1 MMKNK
6 FSRIGKTT
14 IFSLATLALVF
25 VIFACSSEEVT
36 QQETNAADETAAS
49 AFSKSTLSSKS
60 AVTIQA
66 EAYDSQSGTQ
76 TESTGDS
83 GGGLNVGWVDTG
95 DYLEYD
101 IDVPA
106 SGSYK
111 FEFRVAS
118 KSNTSKFDF
127 YQDSSKLSNVNK
139 ASTGGWQNWVTTAK
153 TVDLSAG
160 SSTLKILAT
169 GSGWNIN
176 WIRITPVDVDDSSS
190 ENLALG
196 KTAEQ
201 SSVSHGGNANRA
213 VDGNTNG
220 AWSNSSVTHTLSE
233 AQPWW
238 QVRLG
243 QDYQIGSIKIFNRTD
258 SCCKSR
264 LSNFDVFVYKE
275 NGDLAYKTTIEDTPN
290 PSVTINTGGV
300 TGARV
305 RVKLK
310 GTNPLSLAEVQVF
323 STAGDDSGSGDNG
336 DDDDSGSGEVEPG
349 NASIPSDLMSNCN
362 QWKITYPDGVEDKTL
377 CGESNNEYFYVN
389 DDKNGMVFRVP
400 IRSNNGSTPNS
411 DYIRS
416 ELRERE
422 EDGGSDIYWTT
433 SGTHVVY
440 VKQAIT
446 HLPIVKSHLVAT
458 QIHGNKDDGIDD
470 AMVLRLEDKHLFL
483 SFNGGKLRSDLTI
496 KTNYSL
502 GTLHEVIFEVKDG
515 KHYCYYSED
524 GNLKNAYANGNA
536 SSYIVKD
543 GSSSVLMD
551 RDYGEAYF
559 KIGNYTQSNA
569 EKEGSETGKSN
580 NYGEVVI
587 YDYYVEH

>member
-1 MMKNK
+1 MKNR
-6 FSRIGKTT
+6 FSKVSKATF
-14 IFSLATLALVF
+14 FSLATSALIF
-25 VIFACSSEEVT
+25 TIFACSSEEVL
-36 QQETNAADETAAS
+36 ETETASEAEKTAAS
-49 AFSKSTLSSKS
+49 AYSKSTLSSKS

-66 EAYDSQSGTQ
+66 EAYDSQSGIK
-76 TESTGDS
+76 TENTADS
-83 GGGLNVGWVDTG
+83 GGGLNVGWIDTG

-118 KSNTSKFDF
+118 KTNTSKFDF
-127 YQDSSKLSNVNK
+127 YQDGTKLSNVNK
-139 ASTGGWQNWVTTAK
+139 ASTGSYQSWVTTSK

-160 SSTLKILAT
+160 SSTLKLLAT
-169 GSGWNIN
+169 GGGWNIN
-176 WIRITPVDVDDSSS
+176 WIRITPVDVDESTS

-201 SSVSHGGNANRA
+201 SSVSHGGNPSRA

-220 AWSNSSVTHTLSE
+220 AWSNGSVTHTSSE

-243 QDYQIGSIKIFNRTD
+243 QDYTIGSIKIFNRTD
-258 SCCKSR
+258 SCCKAR
-264 LSNFDVFVYKE
+264 LNNFDVFVYKD
-275 NGDLAYKTTIEDTPN
+275 NGDLAYKTTITDSPN

-305 RVKLK
+305 RIKLK
-310 GTNPLSLAEVQVF
+310 DTNALSLAEVQVF
-323 STAGDDSGSGDNG
+323 STGGDDSGSGG
-336 DDDDSGSGEVEPG
+336 GDSGSGEVEPG

-377 CGESNNEYFYVN
+377 CGEANNEYFYVN
-389 DDKNGMVFRVP
+389 SDKNGMVFRVP

-422 EDGGSDIYWTT
+422 ADGGSDIYWTT

-440 VKQAIT
+440 VQQAIT
-446 HLPIVKSHLVAT
+446 HLPIVKDHLVAT
-458 QIHGNKDDGIDD
+458 QIHGNKSDGIDD
-470 AMVLRLEDKHLFL
+470 AMVLRLEGSHLFL
-483 SFNGGKLRSDLTI
+483 SFNGGVLRDEVTI

-502 GTLHEVIFEVKDG
+502 GTTHEVIFEVKDG

-536 SSYIVKD
+536 SSYLVKD
-543 GSSSVLMD
+543 GSNSVLMD

-580 NYGEVVI
+580 NYGEVVV

>member
-1 MMKNK
+1 MKNR
-6 FSRIGKTT
+6 FSKVSKTAF
-14 IFSLATLALVF
+14 FSLATFALIF
-25 VIFACSSEEVT
+25 TIFACSSEEVL
-36 QQETNAADETAAS
+36 ETDTSAEDDTTTAS
-49 AFSKSTLSSKS
+49 AYSKSTLSSKS

-66 EAYDSQSGTQ
+66 EAYDSQSGIK
-76 TESTGDS
+76 TESTADT
-83 GGGLNVGWVDTG
+83 GGGLNVGWIDTD

-101 IDVPA
+101 IEVPA

-118 KSNTSKFDF
+118 KTNTSKFDF
-127 YQDSSKLSNVNK
+127 YQDGTKLSNVNK
-139 ASTGGWQNWVTTAK
+139 ASTGSYQTWITTSK

-160 SSTLKILAT
+160 SSTLKLLAT
-169 GSGWNIN
+169 GGGWNIN
-176 WIRITPVDVDDSSS
+176 WIRITPVDVDESTS

-201 SSVSHGGNANRA
+201 SSVAHGGNPSRA

-220 AWSNSSVTHTLSE
+220 AWSNGSVTHTSST

-243 QDYQIGSIKIFNRTD
+243 QDYTIGSIKIFNRTD
-258 SCCKSR
+258 SCCKTR
-264 LSNFDVFVYKE
+264 LSNFDVFVYKD
-275 NGDLAYKTTIEDTPN
+275 NGDLAYKTTIEDSPN

-305 RVKLK
+305 RIKLK
-310 GTNPLSLAEVQVF
+310 DTNALSLAEVQVF
-323 STAGDDSGSGDNG
+323 STG
-336 DDDDSGSGEVEPG
+336 GEPTDPTDPTDPETPSPG

-440 VKQAIT
+440 VQQAIT
-446 HLPIVKSHLVAT
+446 HLPIVKDHLVAT

-470 AMVLRLEDKHLFL
+470 AMVLRLEGNHLFL
-483 SFNGGKLRSDLTI
+483 SFNGGVLRDEVTI

-502 GTLHEVIFEVKDG
+502 GTTHEVIFEVKDG

-536 SSYIVKD
+536 SSYLVKD
-543 GSSSVLMD
+543 GSNTVLMD

-569 EKEGSETGKSN
+569 EKEGDETGKSN
-580 NYGEVVI
+580 NYGEVVV
-587 YDYYVEH
+587 YDYFVEH